1 MNLIATFI
9 ILQNEPLISHVQHD
23 AEVTVPDQG
32 QCLQCVSIYLQK
44 QFPMIEVTCTRVL
57 KLRLI
62 YVYVFI
68 SLLFACLK
76 HFHLPHNYNS
86 HSDIL
91 ENSFRIR
98 LHFLF
103 CLLDI
108 TSLDSNSLLHV
119 LITDYFNVY
128 SVWKYDNLHTPS
140 WWDFCSRS
148 LFTICK
154 LVLLRISNV
163 LDHTMLL
170 VIVLK

>member
-1 MNLIATFI
+1 MFI
-9 ILQNEPLISHVQHD
+9 IPQNEPLISHVQHD

-68 SLLFACLK
+68 SLLIACLK

-86 HSDIL
+86 HSDIP

-103 CLLDI
+103 CFFGI
-108 TSLDSNSLLHV
+108 TSLDSNILLHV

-128 SVWKYDNLHTPS
+128 SV
-140 WWDFCSRS
+140 
-148 LFTICK
+148 
-154 LVLLRISNV
+154 
-163 LDHTMLL
+163 
-170 VIVLK
+170 

>member
-1 MNLIATFI
+1 
-9 ILQNEPLISHVQHD
+9 
-23 AEVTVPDQG
+23 
-32 QCLQCVSIYLQK
+32 
-44 QFPMIEVTCTRVL
+44 MIEVTCTRVL

-86 HSDIL
+86 HSDIP

-103 CLLDI
+103 CFFGI
-108 TSLDSNSLLHV
+108 TSLDSNILLHV

-128 SVWKYDNLHTPS
+128 SVWQYDNLYTPS
-140 WWDFCSRS
+140 WWDFSSISRS

-154 LVLLRISNV
+154 LVLPLVSYV
-163 LDHTMLL
+163 LGHTMLL
-170 VIVLK
+170 VVVLK